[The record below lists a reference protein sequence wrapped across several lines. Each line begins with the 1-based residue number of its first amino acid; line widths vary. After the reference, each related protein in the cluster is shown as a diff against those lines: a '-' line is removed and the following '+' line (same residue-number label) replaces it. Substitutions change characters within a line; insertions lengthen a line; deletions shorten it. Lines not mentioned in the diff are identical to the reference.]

1 MGFMRMRFVVQVR
14 RFGGIKIMGKILCE
28 FLKAVCSCRL
38 KELYWN
44 LP

>member
-1 MGFMRMRFVVQVR
+1 MCGAGETFWRDENYGPNF
-14 RFGGIKIMGKILCE
+14 FE
-28 FLKAVCSCRL
+28 TLKAVCVCRL

>member
-1 MGFMRMRFVVQVR
+1 MGFRGMRCVVQVR
-14 RFGGIKIMGKILCE
+14 RFGRDENYGPILFE
-28 FLKAVCSCRL
+28 IVKAVCVCRL